1 MHSGIRHFLAC
12 TSACVL
18 AACVALLA
26 LSPASAYFNGSN
38 EGGGVSLETD
48 AGTLS
53 VVDDNTQMTGAMV
66 TQLDASCAASGG
78 NIGDWSYDF
87 DFTAPASIGTTI
99 ALDLSGIDFNA
110 DGNDTP
116 ADDWDTNTF
125 SILTAAAPESDTAL
139 LLSMGLGM
147 LGFVGRR
154 RRP

>member
-1 MHSGIRHFLAC
+1 MHSGIRDFSAC

-26 LSPASAYFNGSN
+26 PSPASANFNASN

-53 VVDDNTQMTGAMV
+53 VVDGNTQMTGAMAAH
-66 TQLDASCAASGG
+66 LDTSLATPGG
-78 NIGDWSYDF
+78 NIGDRSHGF
-87 DFTAPASIGTTI
+87 ELTAPASIGTTMT
-99 ALDLSGIDFNA
+99 LDLSGIDFNA

-116 ADDWDTNTF
+116 ADDWNTNTF
-125 SILTAAAPESDTAL
+125 SIPTVIPESDTAL

-154 RRP
+154 RTP